1 MRLRS
6 VSSSLMA
13 DVRFEVLER
22 VEAVEL
28 VDFFG
33 VETLGRAATVRLLLL
48 TGRLTLDLD
57 RALRLAV

>member
-1 MRLRS
+1 
-6 VSSSLMA
+6 MA
-13 DVRFEVLER
+13 DVRFDVLDR

-33 VETLGRAATVRLLLL
+33 VETFGRAATVRLLLL